1 MLNKPISQGRLAVV
15 DVGNNREIAN
25 VLHADGFSSPDYS
38 CMHVM
43 IAQSIDRTQ
52 DFLTERNTDC
62 ISEERKSCV
71 RSMIMQGREHFM
83 NSPG

>member
-1 MLNKPISQGRLAVV
+1 
-15 DVGNNREIAN
+15 
-25 VLHADGFSSPDYS
+25 
-38 CMHVM
+38 MHVM

-52 DFLTERNTDC
+52 NFLTERNTDC